1 MTVVRARAAVTYP
14 ADFMLLAAANPC
26 PCGHLGDEVGC
37 GCAPQA
43 LTRYRGRLS
52 GPIRDRVD
60 LNVAMPRQRVSAL
73 FDDAAGEPSVRVR
86 ARIEAARA
94 RQLERSRALNASLS
108 GPEIRALCRLGSS
121 GRRLL
126 AQSGER
132 LHLSARGFFRV
143 LRVARTIAD
152 LCGDAVVGDDALAEA
167 LHYRAAAA
175 DG

>member
-1 MTVVRARAAVTYP
+1 FPR
-14 ADFMLLAAANPC
+14 N
-26 PCGHLGDEVGC
+26 
-37 GCAPQA
+37 
-43 LTRYRGRLS
+43 RGRLS

-73 FDDAAGEPSVRVR
+73 FDDAAEEPSVRVR

-108 GPEIRALCRLGSS
+108 GPEIRARCRLGSG

-132 LHLSARGFFRV
+132 LHLSARASSGCSGWREPS
-143 LRVARTIAD
+143 RTS
-152 LCGDAVVGDDALAEA
+152 
-167 LHYRAAAA
+167 AATPWWATTRWPRHC
-175 DG
+175 